1 MKKRRLGNILV
12 VGGILVLGYAAAV
25 LFWRDPVTDLYNR
38 FQQQRLESALE
49 EEFEAWD
56 AGPLPPAPEEPLP
69 NGEEG
74 DAAVP
79 AGSAADRAATARDA
93 RRFAG
98 ELELGQAFGRIRI
111 PTIDV
116 EAIVV
121 HGTRWGP
128 DLSRGPG
135 HYERTT
141 VPGLGRTVGVAGHRT
156 TFGAPFR
163 HIDDIQVGDEI
174 TLDMPYATF
183 RYRVFAHE
191 IVDSDDWSVIRNR
204 GHDTIMLSACHPL
217 YSAAQRWIVYGRL
230 VEVRPRAGEPYMLR
244 APPGA
249 P

>member
-1 MKKRRLGNILV
+1 VTSRRIATALLAAGALT
-12 VGGILVLGYAAAV
+12 LAYAATV
-25 LFWRDPVTDLYNR
+25 LLWRDPATEVYTR

-49 EEFEAWD
+49 AELEAWARAD
-56 AGPLPPAPEEPLP
+56 DGQGPPAS
-69 NGEEG
+69 GEAG
-74 DAAVP
+74 VNPAQAA
-79 AGSAADRAATARDA
+79 RAARAEVRADA

-111 PTIDV
+111 PAIDI
-116 EAIVV
+116 EAVVV

-141 VPGLGRTVGVAGHRT
+141 VPGLAQTVGIAGHRT

-163 HIDDIQVGDEI
+163 HIDDIDIGDEI

-204 GHDTIMLSACHPL
+204 GYDTIMLSACHPL

-230 VEVRPRAGEPYMLR
+230 AEVRPRSGEPYTLA